1 LKGKI
6 LDYAA
11 SDHAGTRLGRAPAR
25 AKNRVRFEA
34 RATQTAAFTAIRR
47 ARRPAAKSREDLI
60 AFYRAAGQTARE
72 AARQLTRS
80 RKAKG

>member
-25 AKNRVRFEA
+25 ANRVRFEA